1 MKRTIFFVFTLCLL
15 AARAKAQQTPEVK
28 FIADTLVVQA
38 DGTYETDPDVATM
51 VFDVSSQDKDLQK
64 AYGNVTASM
73 QRIIT
78 LANTNGLKKS
88 EVSAGT
94 LTHAPSYDRDGRGKP
109 KSYYVQGEITLRVH
123 DFSKIGPLLDGAV
136 QDNIVDYRSLT
147 YSLQDEEAAK
157 ERAAAEAMRNAVARA
172 NAGLAETGQ
181 KLGPVRYAS
190 LDVRQLIG
198 VATLETIPS
207 VSQSV
212 EVHESFLG
220 RAKVAAPPPPMP
232 PVQPSKISVTATV
245 QCAFAIK

>member
-1 MKRTIFFVFTLCLL
+1 MKRILFAFALCLL
-15 AARAKAQQTPEVK
+15 AAPTRAQQAPDVK

-38 DGTYETDPDVATM
+38 SGTYEADPDLATI
-51 VFDVSSQDKDLQK
+51 VFDISSQDKDLKK
-64 AYGNVTASM
+64 AYGDATQSM
-73 QRIIT
+73 QRIVT
-78 LANTNGLKKS
+78 LADNNGLKKS

-94 LTHAPSYDRDGRGKP
+94 LTLSPYDRDRRGKP

-136 QDNIVDYRSLT
+136 EDNIVDFHSLT

-157 ERAAAEAMRNAVARA
+157 ERAAANAMRHAVERA
-172 NAGLAETGQ
+172 TAALAETGQ

-190 LDVRQLIG
+190 LDVRQLVGI
-198 VATLETIPS
+198 ATLETLPN
-207 VSQSV
+207 VSESA
-212 EVHESFLG
+212 EVHEGLFG

-232 PVQPSKISVTATV
+232 PVQPGKISVTATV